1 MIEAFS
7 AFPTN
12 TDGEDK
18 FPNQAYA
25 ESGRY
30 PQRLNRTERN
40 MDIPTI
46 PGERSIRKAA
56 RRAVRHDG
64 IVAVG
69 LFGSRARGTNREDS
83 DWDLCAIGTREPDD
97 LWECF
102 GFDRTEERIDLSW
115 LGIDRIK
122 DGAMFGEFSG
132 EVARDWKTLAGDDT
146 PVRNLEIKPMN
157 AEMLTKHVARNLAT
171 NLATA
176 CRELVRSEDA
186 RRDARRTEAPE
197 DKEIKL
203 EIMEMAHTNAMRASA
218 DAAEALCKGI
228 VGSLGY
234 DPAKGHEVKRSA
246 GKIRTGSKKAITG
259 DQRSTIENLSMMIDD
274 TNDLVS
280 ESHGALYRTAEE
292 TEPFDKTRARTI
304 KVMELHRTAMEGILE
319 GRGMLAG
326 LRQMMAEPWKDGD
339 ARNTPTWGTIHD
351 AWVKGAQ
358 NAMVETDSVE
368 ADWER
373 RLAGTEGID
382 RRLYDEYGRWRET
395 SSRLK
400 SVTRKGPEATAEERD
415 AREFLDVW
423 YGDGARHAL
432 KAGSEDAGRMRIRKM
447 MKSCDPSAAALGA
460 DFLVEQV
467 VKSLGSVNIP
477 KGKQGQALRR
487 WDAFRNTAEGV
498 EARNRGTGAVVEA
511 GKTARQARA

>member
-1 MIEAFS
+1 ME
-7 AFPTN
+7 
-12 TDGEDK
+12 
-18 FPNQAYA
+18 
-25 ESGRY
+25 
-30 PQRLNRTERN
+30 
-40 MDIPTI
+40 IPTTL
-46 PGERSIRKAA
+46 GEESIREAA

-64 IVAVG
+64 IIAVG
-69 LFGSRARGTNREDS
+69 LFGSRARGTNRRNS

-102 GFDRTEERIDLSW
+102 GFDPTEERIDLSW

-146 PVRNLEIKPMN
+146 PVRDLEIKPMN
-157 AEMLTKHVARNLAT
+157 AEMLTKYIARNLNT
-171 NLATA
+171 DLATA

-186 RRDARRTEAPE
+186 RRAAKRTEVPE
-197 DKEIKL
+197 DKEINL
-203 EIMEMAHTNAMRASA
+203 EIMEMAHTNAMKASA
-218 DAAEALCKGI
+218 DAAEAFCKGI

-234 DPAKGHEVKRSA
+234 DPVKGHEVRRSA
-246 GKIRTGSKKAITG
+246 RKIRTGSKKAITG
-259 DQRSTIENLSMMIDD
+259 DQRSTIENLSMMIDE
-274 TNDLVS
+274 TNDLLS
-280 ESHGALYRTAEE
+280 ESHGAPYRTMTES
-292 TEPFDKTRARTI
+292 EPFDKTRARTI
-304 KVMELHRTAMEGILE
+304 NVMEQHRTAMEGILE
-319 GRGMLAG
+319 GRGTLAG